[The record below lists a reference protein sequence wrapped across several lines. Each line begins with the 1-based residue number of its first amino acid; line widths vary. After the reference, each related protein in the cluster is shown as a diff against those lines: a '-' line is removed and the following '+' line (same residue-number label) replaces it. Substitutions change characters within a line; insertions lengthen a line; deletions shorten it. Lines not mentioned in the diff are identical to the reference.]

1 MLSNRSFR
9 SVAMINYGLSI
20 SSLLGLFDVIL
31 AIIIFIMTL
40 SLISGN
46 RGMQTS
52 ESIGFHTAQL
62 IIVPLFLAIA
72 GIILIFQ
79 GWRLDPIL
87 QIGVLCLQLVVTFLS
102 VKDFFLYRGR

>member
-1 MLSNRSFR
+1 
-9 SVAMINYGLSI
+9 MINFGLNS

-40 SLISGN
+40 SLISGS

-52 ESIGFHTAQL
+52 ESMGFYIAQL
-62 IIVPLFLAIA
+62 IIVPIFLLIA

-87 QIGVLCLQLVVTFLS
+87 QFGITCLQLVVFFLLI
-102 VKDFFLYRGR
+102 KDFSLNRGR